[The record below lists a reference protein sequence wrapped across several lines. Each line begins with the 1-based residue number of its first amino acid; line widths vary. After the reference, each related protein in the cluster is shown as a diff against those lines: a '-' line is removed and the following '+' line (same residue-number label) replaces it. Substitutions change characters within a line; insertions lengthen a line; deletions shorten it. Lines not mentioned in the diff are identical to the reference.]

1 MKQHFKHYQVN
12 KKFQENGRGYYCC
25 RLRKRKVKNQKIFR
39 DYSSTLARVL
49 STIRAGKDSAMGEMF
64 MRIGNRPRTRHIWKY
79 WYHTRIIFLK
89 KLYVKVLKLRRNM
102 RQRNFKMKNLCS
114 KTREKLLRK
123 KAICIKTSTL
133 TLKKLKYPCLHHK
146 VALLRRRRS
155 EWGMRNQ
162 IIFRRAWVSKCLS
175 K

>member
-1 MKQHFKHYQVN
+1 
-12 KKFQENGRGYYCC
+12 
-25 RLRKRKVKNQKIFR
+25 
-39 DYSSTLARVL
+39 
-49 STIRAGKDSAMGEMF
+49 
-64 MRIGNRPRTRHIWKY
+64 MRIGSRPRTRHIWKY
-79 WYHTRIIFLK
+79 WYRTQIIFLK

-162 IIFRRAWVSKCLS
+162 IIFRRAWVLYRKC
-175 K
+175 